1 MLELN
6 YKEKLSKM
14 KNLIQIWKRRYLTP
28 LGKITVIKSIL
39 ISLLTHLFISLPNPT
54 SSIIKQLKTMLLDFL
69 WEGPPKIK
77 QNVLVKDYSEG
88 GLKMINIDAFIKG
101 LKATWIRRLIISNSK
116 WQYIIK
122 SNLNIKDLI
131 NFGKSYSES
140 LIKQINNPFWSDV
153 VKSYSSVIQLK
164 EKNTTEYFLSSPIF
178 HNPEILIGKQTIFYQ
193 QWYNKGICYINGMF
207 KENGEFYTEL
217 EFVHKYNIKTNF
229 LQFNGLKVAIKVFAK
244 KLKLDTIRNK
254 LSNPMLPTNISVFL
268 RSAKGSKDLY
278 NILNQNNYTQT
289 SKEKWQEIYDI
300 EEETW
305 KDIYSAPF
313 KQTCSTKLQWFQVS
327 IIHRLLP
334 TKKYLYNIKAVDS
347 PNCNFCYQE
356 ETIPHMLWS
365 CPETFLLI
373 QHLNQWL
380 SATNTYT
387 NNVEELF
394 IFNIGKNIEEANQQI
409 ILETKYYIY
418 LTK

>member
-1 MLELN
+1 
-6 YKEKLSKM
+6 
-14 KNLIQIWKRRYLTP
+14 
-28 LGKITVIKSIL
+28 
-39 ISLLTHLFISLPNPT
+39 
-54 SSIIKQLKTMLLDFL
+54 MLLDFL

-88 GLKMINIDAFIKG
+88 GLKKINIDAFIKG

-178 HNPEILIGKQTIFYQ
+178 HNPEILIGKKTIFYQ
-193 QWYNKGICYINGMF
+193 QWYNKGICYINDMF
-207 KENGEFYTEL
+207 KENEEFYTEL

-229 LQFNGLKVAIKVFAK
+229 LQFNGLKAAIKVFAK
-244 KLKLDTIRNK
+244 QLKLATIRNK
-254 LSNPMLPTNISVFL
+254 LSNPMIPTNISVFL

-278 NILNQNNYTQT
+278 NILNQNNYTPT
-289 SKEKWQEIYDI
+289 SKEKWQEICDI

-313 KQTCSTKLQWFQVS
+313 KQTCSTELQWFQVS

-334 TKKYLYNIKAVDS
+334 AKKYLYNIKAVNS

-365 CPETFLLI
+365 CPETFSLI
-373 QHLNQWL
+373 QQLNQWL

-394 IFNIGKNIEEANQQI
+394 IFNIGKKHRSKSTNHLSNKILYLFNKTTEQATLFNSLEAQ
-409 ILETKYYIY
+409 T
-418 LTK
+418 